1 MPNQKVVI
9 ALGGNAIHNKGERG
23 TYEEQLA
30 NVRNM
35 AENLLDILADKN
47 YDIVIVHGNGPQVG
61 NLLIQNDAAQH
72 TVPAMPMF
80 LCGAMTQGQI
90 GHFIQRSIIE
100 LFKKNNVD
108 KDVTTVVTH
117 VEVDKS
123 DPAFKN
129 PTKPVGPFYTKE
141 DAEKLAQETGYTY
154 QEDAGRGHR
163 RFVASPN
170 PKSIVEIGAIKKIM
184 DSGIIVIASGG
195 GGIPVSRENGS
206 MEGVNAVIDKDRT
219 ASLMCDLLDADIFI
233 VLTGS
238 ERVALF
244 YKTDKEKLLDILN
257 VNDALNYLSQDFF
270 DKGSMGPKIE
280 AAANFVVK
288 KPHRKALIT
297 HPSYLKD
304 ALQYKNGTWI
314 VHGAENR
321 N

>member
-1 MPNQKVVI
+1 MANKKIVI
-9 ALGGNAIHNKGERG
+9 ALGGNAIHNKGEKG
-23 TYEEQLA
+23 TYEEQLL
-30 NVRNM
+30 NVRGM
-35 AENLLDILADKN
+35 AENLLDILSNEN

-61 NLLIQNDAAQH
+61 NLLIQNDAAGH
-72 TVPAMPMF
+72 FIPAMPMF

-90 GHFIQRSIIE
+90 GHFIQRSVIE
-100 LFKKNNVD
+100 LFRKNNIKRD
-108 KDVTTVVTH
+108 ITTVITH
-117 VEVDKS
+117 VEVDKN
-123 DPAFKN
+123 DPAFQK

-141 DAEKLAQETGYTY
+141 EAEKLAAETGYNF

-170 PKSIVEIGAIKKIM
+170 PKSVVELEAIKKIM
-184 DSGIIVIASGG
+184 ESGIIVVASGG
-195 GGIPVSRENGS
+195 GGIPVIRENGD

-219 ASLMCDLLDADIFI
+219 ASLMCDLLDADMFI

-257 VNDALNYLSQDFF
+257 VNDALNYLSRDFF

-297 HPSYLKD
+297 HPAFLKD

-314 VHGAENR
+314 VN
-321 N
+321 